1 MEYEALINRILA
13 AEQTAREITREAHE
27 KQAHMEESLK
37 QEEARI
43 KADYL
48 ARADQRLEQLR
59 QEIEQEKA
67 NALAAQDARFAD
79 ARAKLERAYSRYGDN
94 WVDTLF
100 RQAVGMTP

>member
-1 MEYEALINRILA
+1 
-13 AEQTAREITREAHE
+13 
-27 KQAHMEESLK
+27 MEESLK

-67 NALAAQDARFAD
+67 NALAAQGRPLCR
-79 ARAKLERAYSRYGDN
+79 RA
-94 WVDTLF
+94 
-100 RQAVGMTP
+100 RQAGAGV

>member
-1 MEYEALINRILA
+1 MEYEALIHRILE

-27 KQAHMEESLK
+27 KQAHMEEDLR
-37 QEEARI
+37 QEEARLR
-43 KADYL
+43 ADYL
-48 ARADQRLEQLR
+48 ARADQKLEKLR
-59 QEIEQEKA
+59 GEIEREKTA
-67 NALAAQDARFAD
+67 ALAAQDARFAD

>member
-1 MEYEALINRILA
+1 MEYEALINRILE

-67 NALAAQDARFAD
+67 NALAAQDAPSWSGRIAGTVTTGWTPCS
-79 ARAKLERAYSRYGDN
+79 ARRWG
-94 WVDTLF
+94 
-100 RQAVGMTP
+100 

>member
-1 MEYEALINRILA
+1 MEYEALINRILE

-48 ARADQRLEQLR
+48 GAGRPAAGAATPGNRAGKGPTLWPLRTPALPTRAPSWSGRIAGTVTTGWTPCSARRW
-59 QEIEQEKA
+59 
-67 NALAAQDARFAD
+67 
-79 ARAKLERAYSRYGDN
+79 G
-94 WVDTLF
+94 
-100 RQAVGMTP
+100 

>member
-1 MEYEALINRILA
+1 MEYEALINRILE

-37 QEEARI
+37 QEEVRI

>member
-1 MEYEALINRILA
+1 MEYETLLNRILE

-37 QEEARI
+37 QE
-43 KADYL
+43 ADYL

-100 RQAVGMTP
+100 RQAVGMMP

>member
-1 MEYEALINRILA
+1 M
-13 AEQTAREITREAHE
+13 
-27 KQAHMEESLK
+27 K

-79 ARAKLERAYSRYGDN
+79 ARAKLERADSRYGDN
-94 WVDTLF
+94 GVDTLF

>member
-1 MEYEALINRILA
+1 MEYEALINRILE

-48 ARADQRLEQLR
+48 ARADQRLEQR
-59 QEIEQEKA
+59 RERPFSREE
-67 NALAAQDARFAD
+67 LAVLFAAMLMDA
-79 ARAKLERAYSRYGDN
+79 
-94 WVDTLF
+94 
-100 RQAVGMTP
+100 

>member
-1 MEYEALINRILA
+1 MEYEALINRMLE
-13 AEQTAREITREAHE
+13 AEQPARETPREAPDQ
-27 KQAHMEESLK
+27 QAHMEDSMNP
-37 QEEARI
+37 EAARN

-100 RQAVGMTP
+100 RQAVGITP

>member
-1 MEYEALINRILA
+1 MEYEALINRILE

-48 ARADQRLEQLR
+48 GAGRPAAGAATPGNRAGKGQRSGRSGRPLCR
-59 QEIEQEKA
+59 
-67 NALAAQDARFAD
+67 
-79 ARAKLERAYSRYGDN
+79 RA
-94 WVDTLF
+94 
-100 RQAVGMTP
+100 RQAGAGV

>member
-1 MEYEALINRILA
+1 MEYEALINRILE

-59 QEIEQEKA
+59 QEIEQEKGQRSGRSGRP
-67 NALAAQDARFAD
+67 LCR
-79 ARAKLERAYSRYGDN
+79 RA
-94 WVDTLF
+94 
-100 RQAVGMTP
+100 RQAGAGV

>member
-1 MEYEALINRILA
+1 MEYEALINRILE

-48 ARADQRLEQLR
+48 ARADQRLEQR
-59 QEIEQEKA
+59 RERPFSREE
-67 NALAAQDARFAD
+67 LAVLFA
-79 ARAKLERAYSRYGDN
+79 AMLMEE
-94 WVDTLF
+94 
-100 RQAVGMTP
+100 

>member
-1 MEYEALINRILA
+1 MEYEALINRILE

-67 NALAAQDARFAD
+67 NALAAQDAALPTRAPSWSGRIAGTVTTGWTPCS
-79 ARAKLERAYSRYGDN
+79 ARRWG
-94 WVDTLF
+94 
-100 RQAVGMTP
+100 